1 MPTILVVDDEPLIR
15 KMLVLFLEQEGF
27 TVFTASNGLDA
38 LDISRLHADE
48 IHLVLSD
55 VVMPGMDGL
64 MLARE
69 LSIERPALPVLLMS
83 GCCENI
89 GLNFDKDFQCLR
101 KPFALRTLLATVQR
115 LMAQKVADEDRRVS
129 TPAASS

>member
-1 MPTILVVDDEPLIR
+1 VPTILVVDDEPLIR
-15 KMLVLFLEQEGF
+15 KMLMLFLEQEGF

-83 GCCENI
+83 GCCETL
-89 GLNFDKDFQCLR
+89 GLNSVKDLQCLP
-101 KPFALRTLLATVQR
+101 KPFALRTLLSAVQR
-115 LMAQKVADEDRRVS
+115 LMAQHVAD
-129 TPAASS
+129 

>member
-83 GCCENI
+83 GCSETI
-89 GLNFDKDFQCLR
+89 DLNSDKDLQCLP
-101 KPFALRTLLATVQR
+101 KPFALRTLLRAVQR
-115 LMAQKVADEDRRVS
+115 LMAQKVAD
-129 TPAASS
+129 